1 MADDSFWISYDMLNF
16 TDDLFLQF
24 QMSQQNETDQIED
37 DILHS
42 SEPLR
47 IFIITIYAIVI
58 IMGFIENLL
67 VVIVIVRHR
76 HLHKVTNI
84 FIASLAV
91 SDIVL
96 CVFNLPFQLHYQL
109 TDFWVFGEI
118 LCRIIMPTFGVPI
131 FYSTTC
137 MMMIAVDR
145 YILIVFPFKKRIT
158 KEMAILIIS
167 VIVFITFGLATP
179 VMVHTRYDVINI
191 PLFNIHKIFCY
202 EKWPRFGA
210 LTYTFAIFFFQV
222 LLPFGVTAIL
232 YFKIHRVLQQRPLKR
247 SETRRN
253 NRTNRILISI
263 VGLFA
268 VSWLPWNIFALIITL
283 NHKTVYGPY
292 FRLIDLILKII
303 AMSSACINP
312 FLYGWLNDNFRKEFG
327 IMLGKKIKQ
336 VRHNG
341 YTNTYAEASRT
352 CVVQDKLTTAL

>member
-1 MADDSFWISYDMLNF
+1 MDEDSLWITYDMLNF
-16 TDDLFLQF
+16 SEDFLLQLQMFQLNESASIEEDVLHTD
-24 QMSQQNETDQIED
+24 N
-37 DILHS
+37 
-42 SEPLR
+42 PLR

-67 VVIVIVRHR
+67 VVIVIARHR

-109 TDFWVFGEI
+109 TDFWAFGEV

-145 YILIVFPFKKRIT
+145 YILIVYPFKKRIT
-158 KEMAILIIS
+158 KQKSILIIS
-167 VIVFITFGLATP
+167 VIVVITFGLATP
-179 VMVHTRYDVINI
+179 VMVHTRYEVINI
-191 PLFNIHKIFCY
+191 PMVKLHKIFCY
-202 EKWPRFGA
+202 EAWMKSGA
-210 LTYTFAIFFFQV
+210 LAYTFSIFFLQV
-222 LLPFGVTAIL
+222 LLPFGVAAIL

-253 NRTNRILISI
+253 NRTNKILISI
-263 VGLFA
+263 VVLFA
-268 VSWLPWNIFALIITL
+268 VSWLPWNIFALVVTL
-283 NHKTVYGPY
+283 DPKTVYGPY
-292 FRLIDLILKII
+292 FSLTDVLLKII

-327 IMLGKKIKQ
+327 IMLGKKVT

-352 CVVQDKLTTAL
+352 DMPDKLTTAL